1 MSEIPFHLTRGGRHF
16 YERDVPRLIEAIK
29 DLTVE
34 VRSLCQ
40 EVRASRGGGDDDPAA
55 R

>member
-1 MSEIPFHLTRGGRHF
+1 MSEVPFHLTRGGRQF

-29 DLTVE
+29 ELTVE
-34 VRSLCQ
+34 VKSLCQ
-40 EVRASRGGGDDDPAA
+40 EVRASQSGGNDDPAS